1 MFRQN
6 RIFLST
12 KLRMLRLDRGM
23 SQEEFASELGIS
35 RCTLA
40 NYEAGKRHPSREL
53 LKKIAILCQTP
64 EEMLCENPLPY
75 GIRFQESEEEKTKR
89 FKHLMKGRGDH
100 YKLDISDLSM
110 EYKFC
115 VIEYYDYIVSLYQKK
130 NEDASR

>member
-1 MFRQN
+1 MHRQN
-6 RIFLST
+6 RMFLST

-35 RCTLA
+35 RCTLS
-40 NYEAGKRHPSREL
+40 NYEAGKRHPNRDL

-64 EEMLCENPLPY
+64 EEIFLENPSPY

-89 FKHLMKGRGDH
+89 FEHLMKGHGKD
-100 YKLDISDLSM
+100 YKLDLSKLSM

-115 VIEYYDYIVSLYQKK
+115 VVEYYDYIVSLNKK
-130 NEDASR
+130 KKEDASR